1 VGVWLPDGRRCC
13 RSRLLEG
20 DTDDLAIL
28 DLIVGNGF
36 KRAIGTFG
44 YPLMVDNEPVKD
56 NPLDDEC
63 TDVLIANVLIAEAS
77 PVSGAE
83 LVFA

>member
-1 VGVWLPDGRRCC
+1 
-13 RSRLLEG
+13 
-20 DTDDLAIL
+20 
-28 DLIVGNGF
+28 
-36 KRAIGTFG
+36 
-44 YPLMVDNEPVKD
+44 MVDNEPVKD